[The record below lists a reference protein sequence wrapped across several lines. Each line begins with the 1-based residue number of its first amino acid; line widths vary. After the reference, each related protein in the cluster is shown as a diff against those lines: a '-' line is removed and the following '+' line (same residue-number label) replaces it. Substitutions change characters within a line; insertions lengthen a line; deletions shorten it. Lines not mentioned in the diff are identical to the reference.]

1 MKLFV
6 RYVYQHLPLLL
17 LTVSALLL
25 QTLCYSLYGIEM
37 EIILYTEGLVLC
49 VLCIYAMVRFFT
61 VRKTYIALQRIH
73 DGESAAITEYPET
86 IDVIEKEE
94 YRIIQL
100 LIQDSKQKSME
111 SKEKY
116 DAMMDYY
123 TVWAH
128 QIKTPIASIKLK
140 LQNEDTEFSRSI
152 ARDVFRIEQYAEMVL
167 TFLRLDSS
175 STDYVFKMQD
185 MDVIIKGV
193 VRKLSGEFIDRK
205 LSLQLEETQLKSITD
220 EKWISFVIEQVLT
233 NALKYTPSGKIRIFT
248 EEPETLC
255 IQDTGIGI
263 LPEDL
268 PRICEKGYT
277 GCNGRTDKK
286 ASGIGLYLCRRI
298 CRKLGHEM
306 KISSVPGKGTVVRL
320 FLEEKKLEVE

>member
-17 LTVSALLL
+17 LIVSALLL
-25 QTLCYSLYGIEM
+25 QSLCYSLYGIDM

-49 VLCIYAMVRFFT
+49 VLCIYAMTRFFS
-61 VRKTYIALQRIH
+61 VKKTYTDLQRIH

-100 LIQDSKQKSME
+100 LIQDSKQKSMA

-233 NALKYTPSGKIRIFT
+233 NALKYTKEGGIHIYA
-248 EEPETLC
+248 EDNDTLC

-263 LPEDL
+263 RKEDL
-268 PRICEKGYT
+268 PRIFENGFTGY
-277 GCNGRTDKK
+277 NGRMDKK
-286 ASGIGLYLCRRI
+286 ATGIGLYLCKRV
-298 CRKLGHEM
+298 CDNLNHEIEVTSGKEGTLV
-306 KISSVPGKGTVVRL
+306 KIH
-320 FLEEKKLEVE
+320 FLQNCKK

>member
-1 MKLFV
+1 MKLFL

-17 LTVSALLL
+17 LIVSSLLL
-25 QTLCYSLYGIEM
+25 QSLCYSLYGIDM

-49 VLCIYAMVRFFT
+49 VLCIYAMTRFFS
-61 VRKTYIALQRIH
+61 VKKTYTDLQRIH

-100 LIQDSKQKSME
+100 LIQDSKQKSMD

-175 STDYVFKMQD
+175 GTDYVFKMQD

-233 NALKYTPSGKIRIFT
+233 NALKYTKEGGIHIYA
-248 EEPETLC
+248 EDNDTLC

-263 LPEDL
+263 RKEDL
-268 PRICEKGYT
+268 PRIFENGFTGY
-277 GCNGRTDKK
+277 NGRMDKK
-286 ASGIGLYLCRRI
+286 ATGIGLYLCKRV
-298 CRKLGHEM
+298 CDNLNHEIEVTSGKEGTLV
-306 KISSVPGKGTVVRL
+306 KIH
-320 FLEEKKLEVE
+320 FLQNCKK